1 MCLKTGSW
9 FSILFVLAAFLVL
22 FSLLGLIGSI
32 PTNLENTT
40 LEVLLIIGVLLILLR
55 VLESRRRIR

>member
-1 MCLKTGSW
+1 MRLKTGSW
-9 FSILFVLAAFLVL
+9 FSIVFVLAAFLVL

-40 LEVLLIIGVLLILLR
+40 LEVLLIIGVLLMLLR